1 MSFETSQNQEIPT
14 FFRRGELVF
23 LREGRENGPEK
34 KQVVVAKLLSDI
46 RVGTVLAIDN
56 HVEVGVVESVQ
67 KSGDSIQVKTSAG
80 LYEVGK
86 VFRGLTIDSEIG
98 TVSLP
103 VDAKFAQ
110 LAPGSAKS
118 LNIGGGAVHI
128 EINRDA
134 LKGVLL
140 ETNGSVVHK
149 LGSRYVVLARVGN
162 APIPFYRSSS
172 GTDGKRQG
180 DWYPFFGHTGSWI
193 IKGAMSGD
201 GDMHYHP
208 SITRIQNLLNTNLIL
223 PDTKY
228 LNRQFELRS
237 KGDDQLIY
245 KLDTEI
251 SIDDI
256 RDAPYQT
263 QAGEYEKAERDY
275 VERVT
280 GYAPKA
286 LEGYH
291 TKDRDSQK
299 ALYER
304 KWIEDIVSLV
314 EDAT

>member
-1 MSFETSQNQEIPT
+1 
-14 FFRRGELVF
+14 
-23 LREGRENGPEK
+23 
-34 KQVVVAKLLSDI
+34 
-46 RVGTVLAIDN
+46 
-56 HVEVGVVESVQ
+56 
-67 KSGDSIQVKTSAG
+67 
-80 LYEVGK
+80 
-86 VFRGLTIDSEIG
+86 
-98 TVSLP
+98 
-103 VDAKFAQ
+103 
-110 LAPGSAKS
+110 
-118 LNIGGGAVHI
+118 
-128 EINRDA
+128 
-134 LKGVLL
+134 
-140 ETNGSVVHK
+140 
-149 LGSRYVVLARVGN
+149 
-162 APIPFYRSSS
+162 
-172 GTDGKRQG
+172 
-180 DWYPFFGHTGSWI
+180 
-193 IKGAMSGD
+193 
-201 GDMHYHP
+201 
-208 SITRIQNLLNTNLIL
+208 LIL